1 MNLVEELGYESCLFC
16 LKKADETR
24 LIEMNNS
31 LLEIGNENIEFST
44 IIYDV
49 VQRKVIFNNKLIDF
63 L

>member
-1 MNLVEELGYESCLFC
+1 MNLIEELGFEFCLFC
-16 LKKADETR
+16 WKKADETR

-49 VQRKVIFNNKLIDF
+49 VQRKVILK
-63 L
+63 